1 MEKDVQR
8 YFEQGLAA
16 STRKTYQAGIK
27 KFATFCA
34 KYNIVNPLPVS
45 QSVLCLFISH
55 LANLGLAY
63 GSIKTYLA
71 VIRHLHIS
79 KDLPEPR
86 SVPMPKLVLVERGIH
101 RMKSLEYTGRVHLPT
116 TPPILRQIRALWS
129 SQACDF
135 DTVMF

>member
-63 GSIKTYLA
+63 GTIKSVLRRVRDCMGELA
-71 VIRHLHIS
+71 LRFETVASFYMCQPNHSYQSTLR
-79 KDLPEPR
+79 
-86 SVPMPKLVLVERGIH
+86 
-101 RMKSLEYTGRVHLPT
+101 
-116 TPPILRQIRALWS
+116 PP
-129 SQACDF
+129 
-135 DTVMF
+135 